1 MKLIDIPEL
10 KAVIASERTSK
21 IRCLHK
27 LLFDFDGDR
36 QNRSRIR
43 EFSGFEFQPND
54 KDFNEK
60 AKLIE
65 EKLSLNELITIS
77 NLLLI
82 NNEGTK
88 KEIVLRLL
96 TYLCDLDIL
105 NQNIIRENDSGS
117 DSENENEQNRKSY
130 ENLSEESVQLPVHNV
145 YQSNISFNDIESII
159 MPFDGDSHQSIEK
172 WIELFEDAVN
182 LFNLSDLHKLVF
194 GKRSLKGKA
203 KLYIQSETG
212 VNSWGKL
219 KNLLL
224 SEFGYSC
231 NSAELHEMLSKRKLK
246 DDESLEEYFLKMKQ
260 LCTRGNVEDTA
271 LMQYVINGI
280 PDSVIRKSILY
291 GCQNLSEFKQK
302 LRVYEKMRSDYDK
315 AKPNRPKF
323 GNETKDRIKVS
334 KIENKD
340 KFKDTKLN
348 NIRCFNCGALGHKS
362 SVCENKIK
370 GIKCFKCNKFGDH
383 LAKDCTIKK
392 EHSNVTVDK
401 TTSCENL
408 TTKIVRINDLNIV
421 SLIDTGSQK
430 TLIKKSIFDKIG
442 EISELEQSN
451 IKLSGLGNTTV
462 KPLGI
467 FKTKIIID
475 DLEFESEICVV
486 SDSSLS
492 FDFIVGCIVINQCT
506 LIVSGKEIKFTKPS
520 DNSLSDSFLINVA
533 EVMTH
538 EPEIDLT
545 HIQNK
550 AHQEKVLNLIRNY
563 KPNKIKKIDVKMN
576 IRLTSDIPINSS
588 PRRFPFIEKEIIN
601 EQIEQWLK
609 DKIIRPSTS
618 EYSSPVVLVKKKDG
632 SSRLCIDYRR
642 LNKITVREHFPL
654 PLIDDLLDRLQSA
667 NIFSTLDLKNA
678 FFHVDID
685 PSSKKYT
692 SFVTDTGQYEFNKM
706 SFGLTNSPSVFQRY
720 IYNVFRDLIKEN
732 VVMIYLDDL
741 VIFSENETQG
751 IERLQRVLKTASE
764 YGLELNIKKCQFLKR
779 EIEFLGHR
787 IKDGKLYASP
797 LKIKAVM
804 NFPEPKC
811 TKDIRS
817 YLGLT
822 GYFRKFIP
830 HYSAIAKPLS
840 DLLKKDSNFSFGLK
854 ERESFNE
861 LKQILSKEPVLCLYN
876 PKSETEIHTDASIDG
891 FGACLLQKSIAD
903 NQLHPVYYMSRKTS
917 DTERK
922 YSSYEL
928 EVMAVIEA
936 LKKFRP
942 YVLGI
947 PFKIVTDCIAFKQTM
962 SKKDISSKI
971 ARWALMLEEY
981 DYVIEHRQ
989 GTRMRHVDALSRNP
1003 VCMIIQDSLTLQI
1016 LKAQNSD
1023 ENVKAIKDLLKIKNH
1038 HDDYIIKGD
1047 LLYKSIKGNDLLV
1060 VPEDMQ
1066 MSLIKSA
1073 HEKGHFSVKRTEDH
1087 LINEFYIPKLKQK
1100 IEKCISNCITCI
1112 LASKKQGKQEGEL
1125 HPIPK
1130 VELPLDTYHVD
1141 HLGPLESTNK
1151 NYKHILCVI
1160 DSFTKFVWLYPTK
1173 STSSQEVIS
1182 KLELQKSVFGN
1193 PRRIISDKGSA
1204 FNSKEFDDY
1213 CSSESIQHLSV
1224 TTGLPRANGQVERL
1238 NSTVISVI
1246 SKLSKDDPTK
1256 WFKFVPELQRILNS
1270 TYERS
1275 INLTPFELLVG
1286 VKMRDKTDLKL
1297 RELIEEEI
1305 RSNFQESREN
1315 LRKDAKQQI
1324 LKVQESNR
1332 KTYNLR
1338 RKPPNKYKINDIV
1351 AIKRT
1356 QHGPG
1361 LKFKSKFLGP
1371 YKITKI
1377 KPNDTYDVKKIGF
1390 VEGPVHTSTCAEY
1403 LKPWSDECAI

>member
-1 MKLIDIPEL
+1 
-10 KAVIASERTSK
+10 
-21 IRCLHK
+21 
-27 LLFDFDGDR
+27 
-36 QNRSRIR
+36 
-43 EFSGFEFQPND
+43 
-54 KDFNEK
+54 
-60 AKLIE
+60 
-65 EKLSLNELITIS
+65 
-77 NLLLI
+77 
-82 NNEGTK
+82 
-88 KEIVLRLL
+88 
-96 TYLCDLDIL
+96 
-105 NQNIIRENDSGS
+105 
-117 DSENENEQNRKSY
+117 
-130 ENLSEESVQLPVHNV
+130 
-145 YQSNISFNDIESII
+145 
-159 MPFDGDSHQSIEK
+159 
-172 WIELFEDAVN
+172 
-182 LFNLSDLHKLVF
+182 
-194 GKRSLKGKA
+194 
-203 KLYIQSETG
+203 
-212 VNSWGKL
+212 
-219 KNLLL
+219 
-224 SEFGYSC
+224 
-231 NSAELHEMLSKRKLK
+231 
-246 DDESLEEYFLKMKQ
+246 
-260 LCTRGNVEDTA
+260 
-271 LMQYVINGI
+271 
-280 PDSVIRKSILY
+280 
-291 GCQNLSEFKQK
+291 
-302 LRVYEKMRSDYDK
+302 
-315 AKPNRPKF
+315 
-323 GNETKDRIKVS
+323 
-334 KIENKD
+334 
-340 KFKDTKLN
+340 
-348 NIRCFNCGALGHKS
+348 
-362 SVCENKIK
+362 
-370 GIKCFKCNKFGDH
+370 
-383 LAKDCTIKK
+383 
-392 EHSNVTVDK
+392 
-401 TTSCENL
+401 
-408 TTKIVRINDLNIV
+408 
-421 SLIDTGSQK
+421 
-430 TLIKKSIFDKIG
+430 
-442 EISELEQSN
+442 
-451 IKLSGLGNTTV
+451 
-462 KPLGI
+462 
-467 FKTKIIID
+467 
-475 DLEFESEICVV
+475 
-486 SDSSLS
+486 
-492 FDFIVGCIVINQCT
+492 
-506 LIVSGKEIKFTKPS
+506 
-520 DNSLSDSFLINVA
+520 
-533 EVMTH
+533 
-538 EPEIDLT
+538 
-545 HIQNK
+545 
-550 AHQEKVLNLIRNY
+550 
-563 KPNKIKKIDVKMN
+563 MN

-787 IKDGKLYASP
+787 IKEGKLYASP

-861 LKQILSKEPVLCLYN
+861 HKQILSKEPVLCLYN

-891 FGACLLQKSIAD
+891 FGACLLQKSIVD

-962 SKKDISSKI
+962 NKDISSKI

-1023 ENVKAIKDLLKIKNH
+1023 ENVKVIKDLLKIKNQ
-1038 HDDYIIKGD
+1038 HDDYIIK
-1047 LLYKSIKGNDLLV
+1047 
-1060 VPEDMQ
+1060 
-1066 MSLIKSA
+1066 
-1073 HEKGHFSVKRTEDH
+1073 
-1087 LINEFYIPKLKQK
+1087 
-1100 IEKCISNCITCI
+1100 
-1112 LASKKQGKQEGEL
+1112 ASKKQGKQEGEL

-1130 VELPLDTYHVD
+1130 VELPLDTYVD
-1141 HLGPLESTNK
+1141 HLGPLESTS

-1238 NSTVISVI
+1238 NSTMHAGSRARTWSGGPIVGHQPQQMALPSRVR
-1246 SKLSKDDPTK
+1246 SEDEAVENREKTRRRDERR
-1256 WFKFVPELQRILNS
+1256 WFGS
-1270 TYERS
+1270 
-1275 INLTPFELLVG
+1275 
-1286 VKMRDKTDLKL
+1286 
-1297 RELIEEEI
+1297 
-1305 RSNFQESREN
+1305 SRP
-1315 LRKDAKQQI
+1315 K
-1324 LKVQESNR
+1324 
-1332 KTYNLR
+1332 
-1338 RKPPNKYKINDIV
+1338 
-1351 AIKRT
+1351 
-1356 QHGPG
+1356 H
-1361 LKFKSKFLGP
+1361 
-1371 YKITKI
+1371 
-1377 KPNDTYDVKKIGF
+1377 
-1390 VEGPVHTSTCAEY
+1390 
-1403 LKPWSDECAI
+1403 

>member
-1 MKLIDIPEL
+1 MMKLIDIPEL
-10 KAVIASERTSK
+10 RAAIASERTSK

-43 EFSGFEFQPND
+43 EFSGFDFQPND

-60 AKLIE
+60 AKLME
-65 EKLSLNELITIS
+65 EKLSLNELITIT

-88 KEIVLRLL
+88 KEIVLRLI
-96 TYLCDLDIL
+96 TYLCDLGIL

-145 YQSNISFNDIESII
+145 YQPNISFNDIESII

-182 LFNLSDLHKLVF
+182 MFNLSDLNKLVF

-203 KLYIQSETG
+203 KLYIQRETG

-315 AKPNRPKF
+315 VKPNKPKF
-323 GNETKDRIKVS
+323 GNETKDRIKVP

-340 KFKDTKLN
+340 KFKDSKLN

-362 SVCENKIK
+362 
-370 GIKCFKCNKFGDH
+370 
-383 LAKDCTIKK
+383 
-392 EHSNVTVDK
+392 NVFDK
-401 TTSCENL
+401 TTSYEKL

-430 TLIKKSIFDKIG
+430 TLIRKSIFDKIG
-442 EISELEQSN
+442 KISELEQSN
-451 IKLSGLGNTTV
+451 IKLSGLGNTSV

-486 SDSSLS
+486 SDSFLS
-492 FDFIVGCIVINQCT
+492 FDFIVGCNVINQCT

-520 DNSLSDSFLINVA
+520 VNSLSDSFLINVA

-538 EPEIDLT
+538 EKEIDLT
-545 HIQNK
+545 HIRNK
-550 AHQEKVLNLIRNY
+550 AHQEKVRNLLRNY
-563 KPNKIKKIDVKMN
+563 KPNKTKKIDVKMN

-588 PRRFPFIEKEIIN
+588 PRRFPFIKKEIIN

-667 NIFSTLDLKNA
+667 NIFTTLDLRNA
-678 FFHVDID
+678 FFHVDTD

-732 VVMIYLDDL
+732 VAMIYLDDL
-741 VIFSENETQG
+741 VISSENETQG

-797 LKIKAVM
+797 SKIKAVM

-861 LKQILSKEPVLCLYN
+861 LK
-876 PKSETEIHTDASIDG
+876 
-891 FGACLLQKSIAD
+891 F
-903 NQLHPVYYMSRKTS
+903 
-917 DTERK
+917 
-922 YSSYEL
+922 
-928 EVMAVIEA
+928 
-936 LKKFRP
+936 
-942 YVLGI
+942 
-947 PFKIVTDCIAFKQTM
+947 
-962 SKKDISSKI
+962 
-971 ARWALMLEEY
+971 
-981 DYVIEHRQ
+981 
-989 GTRMRHVDALSRNP
+989 
-1003 VCMIIQDSLTLQI
+1003 
-1016 LKAQNSD
+1016 
-1023 ENVKAIKDLLKIKNH
+1023 
-1038 HDDYIIKGD
+1038 
-1047 LLYKSIKGNDLLV
+1047 
-1060 VPEDMQ
+1060 
-1066 MSLIKSA
+1066 
-1073 HEKGHFSVKRTEDH
+1073 
-1087 LINEFYIPKLKQK
+1087 
-1100 IEKCISNCITCI
+1100 
-1112 LASKKQGKQEGEL
+1112 
-1125 HPIPK
+1125 
-1130 VELPLDTYHVD
+1130 
-1141 HLGPLESTNK
+1141 
-1151 NYKHILCVI
+1151 
-1160 DSFTKFVWLYPTK
+1160 
-1173 STSSQEVIS
+1173 
-1182 KLELQKSVFGN
+1182 
-1193 PRRIISDKGSA
+1193 
-1204 FNSKEFDDY
+1204 
-1213 CSSESIQHLSV
+1213 
-1224 TTGLPRANGQVERL
+1224 
-1238 NSTVISVI
+1238 
-1246 SKLSKDDPTK
+1246 
-1256 WFKFVPELQRILNS
+1256 
-1270 TYERS
+1270 
-1275 INLTPFELLVG
+1275 
-1286 VKMRDKTDLKL
+1286 
-1297 RELIEEEI
+1297 
-1305 RSNFQESREN
+1305 
-1315 LRKDAKQQI
+1315 
-1324 LKVQESNR
+1324 
-1332 KTYNLR
+1332 
-1338 RKPPNKYKINDIV
+1338 
-1351 AIKRT
+1351 
-1356 QHGPG
+1356 
-1361 LKFKSKFLGP
+1361 
-1371 YKITKI
+1371 
-1377 KPNDTYDVKKIGF
+1377 
-1390 VEGPVHTSTCAEY
+1390 
-1403 LKPWSDECAI
+1403 